1 MCDFPLRVKGLIG
14 LMVVCFKKIDNHAL
28 EGIIMEDMH
37 IVMITIVVISA
48 FLLI

>member
-1 MCDFPLRVKGLIG
+1 
-14 LMVVCFKKIDNHAL
+14 MVVCFLRKIDNHAL

>member
-1 MCDFPLRVKGLIG
+1 MCVL
-14 LMVVCFKKIDNHAL
+14 KKIDNYAL

>member
-1 MCDFPLRVKGLIG
+1 MGERFDWIDGGVFL
-14 LMVVCFKKIDNHAL
+14 KKIDNHAL